1 MVENLLYT
9 EIVNLNIEGEEF
21 CALLCSQKV
30 KWC

>member
-1 MVENLLYT
+1 MVESFLYT

-30 KWC
+30 NWC